1 MRNQAENFAGAAAR
15 ILIVVLAAAL
25 FAGHAGIARAAQYA
39 GIVIDAKTGKTLYG
53 HRADER
59 QAPASLTK
67 MMTLYMLFEAMEAG
81 KVKKTS
87 RITMSKRASGMA
99 PSKLGIPAG
108 GSLTAEQAILAL
120 VTKSANDVAAAV
132 AEHLGGT
139 EYKFAKMMTE
149 QARSLGMKSTTFAT
163 ASGLPAS
170 GQLTTARDMARLGTA
185 LREHFPQYYGYFSTR
200 TFTYGK
206 QRMGNHNRLLG
217 QVKGMDGIKTGYT
230 RAAGFNLVTS
240 VERDGRS
247 IVAVVLGGKSGK
259 SRNQQMASLI
269 QKYLP
274 KASRGE
280 DKMVVA
286 RAGGSMV
293 MASLAELPDRGPLP
307 AFRPRAEDPVGNRI
321 LTAHI
326 VSASTMQVG
335 AERSAKDAASVD
347 IATIQ
352 RRLRE
357 MKAHSL
363 PVPTP
368 ASATDPIVTASSKRR
383 ETAATLAYLPE
394 PKADPTELAIAPGWQ
409 IQIGAT
415 SSRESA
421 VDLLQKA
428 RSKAPDI
435 LSQVPYH
442 TETIEK
448 GDDVLYRARFA
459 GFSSKKAAWAAC
471 GTLKKQKF
479 ACIALAY

>member
-1 MRNQAENFAGAAAR
+1 M
-15 ILIVVLAAAL
+15 
-25 FAGHAGIARAAQYA
+25 ARAAQYA
-39 GIVIDAKTGKTLYG
+39 GIVLDAKTGKTLYSY
-53 HRADER
+53 RADER

-67 MMTLYMLFEAMEAG
+67 MMTLYLLFEAMDAG
-81 KVKKTS
+81 KVKKTT

-132 AEHLGGT
+132 GEFLGGS
-139 EYKFAKMMTE
+139 EYKFAKMMTDR
-149 QARSLGMKSTTFAT
+149 ARSLGMNSTTFAT

-170 GQLTTARDMARLGTA
+170 GQLTTARDMARLGAA

-200 TFTYGK
+200 TFTFGK

-217 QVKGMDGIKTGYT
+217 KVKGMDGIKTGYT

-269 QKYLP
+269 EKYLP

-286 RAGGSMV
+286 RAGGSIV
-293 MASLAELPDRGPLP
+293 MASVAELPDRGPQP
-307 AFRPRAEDPVGNRI
+307 TYRPRAEDPVEDRI

-326 VSASTMQVG
+326 VSASTMQVS
-335 AERSAKDAASVD
+335 AENSDNDSQTVD

-368 ASATDPIVTASSKRR
+368 SPETDPVVTASARR
-383 ETAATLAYLPE
+383 SENVGALAYAPE
-394 PKADPTELAIAPGWQ
+394 AKADPTELAIAPGWQ

-421 VDLLQKA
+421 VDLLQRA
-428 RSKAPDI
+428 RSKAPGI
-435 LSQVPYH
+435 LSQVSYH

-448 GDDVLYRARFA
+448 GNDVLYRARFA